1 MGDVVL
7 FRRSSRSVNSA
18 IPLSDLDSMC
28 HVGFLQLPRLSR
40 FFLYHSAPFSQA
52 LPTTTQPTTH
62 PPYYSTYFVLLPLLP
77 RSSARPPFRS
87 QPICYNVL
95 EFVSPYQLV
104 DERHPRPETINSL
117 FPFSILSSML
127 RFTNNIIS
135 IEIDYSFVIDTG
147 IMAYILYSTSTM
159 EYIGDRYYPS
169 VRFSKEKDIHVGGY
183 SPGDIVTRFE

>member
-52 LPTTTQPTTH
+52 LPTTTQPPTH

-77 RSSARPPFRS
+77 RSSARPFRS

-104 DERHPRPETINSL
+104 NERHPRPETINSL
-117 FPFSILSSML
+117 FPFTILSSML

-135 IEIDYSFVIDTG
+135 VEIDYSFVIDTG

-159 EYIGDRYYPS
+159 EYIGDRYYILRLDFLKKR
-169 VRFSKEKDIHVGGY
+169 VYTQEEIVVV
-183 SPGDIVTRFE
+183 IVTRFE